1 MSPSHW
7 VASLDTLI
15 RMAWWQYDSR
25 TPTWP
30 QVEPRPWASAWPSV
44 VTGAMDTHKDPGC
57 GRAMDLDMALDSIP
71 GPEVIILFLTTFRSS
86 VLPLSIANGLLLLA
100 FFPISPLIITAH
112 AYLPAMP
119 GASGHCSTP
128 TWAVPVAPG
137 RSVGVSSASPL
148 GLENSCSVCLP
159 VTASLTRRRLLGA
172 EKLGAER
179 LHFKGSH
186 STWCFMQG
194 VLVAPDPF
202 ETR

>member
-44 VTGAMDTHKDPGC
+44 VTGAMDTHKDPDC

-86 VLPLSIANGLLLLA
+86 VLPLHSKRTAPLGFLPHFSTHHNGA
-100 FFPISPLIITAH
+100 C
-112 AYLPAMP
+112 LPACHAWCLRALFYTHL
-119 GASGHCSTP
+119 GCASCTWQVCRGIFSKP
-128 TWAVPVAPG
+128 TGP
-137 RSVGVSSASPL
+137 
-148 GLENSCSVCLP
+148 
-159 VTASLTRRRLLGA
+159 
-172 EKLGAER
+172 
-179 LHFKGSH
+179 
-186 STWCFMQG
+186 
-194 VLVAPDPF
+194 
-202 ETR
+202 